1 MRNKISLRL
10 GELDTKLNS
19 SIAMLCFT
27 YLNLCIKAEPVSLLS
42 VVIEIDGEE
51 YKIEEV
57 AQVAMPE
64 KNQLMVFPNDE
75 SVLFEIG
82 KAIAKTHPEFEQD
95 IVSADLN
102 KASGD
107 GHDNADDDKCILLTM
122 PKVDNDRHDALMD
135 AVKLAFDEAKQRMD
149 FHCGICTTKITSLLL
164 GAPAEEIK
172 EAKDALQELKDQ
184 YGDLAKQYR
193 EQKEKEIEDAYQLYL
208 KQQEEKDRKTEE
220 EQAATNEEA
229 KTGFDLSQFAG
240 Q

>member
-19 SIAMLCFT
+19 SLAMLFFT
-27 YLNLCIKAEPVSLLS
+27 YLNLCVKAEPVSLLS
-42 VVIEIDGEE
+42 VGIEIDGDE

-57 AQVAMPE
+57 AQVTMPE
-64 KNQLMVFPNDE
+64 KNQLMIYPNDE
-75 SVLFEIG
+75 SILFEIG
-82 KAIAKTHPEFEQD
+82 KGIAMTHPEFDQD
-95 IVSADLN
+95 IVSTNPD

-107 GHDNADDDKCILLTM
+107 SHDDDDKGILLTM
-122 PKVDNDRHDALMD
+122 PKVDDDRHDALMD
-135 AVKLAFDEAKQRMD
+135 AVKLAFDETKQRMD
-149 FHCGICTTKITSLLL
+149 FHCGVCTSKITSQLLS
-164 GAPAEEIK
+164 APAEELK
-172 EAKDALQELKDQ
+172 EAKDALQELKDK
-184 YGDLAKQYR
+184 YDELAQQYR